1 MSEAQGIDARGSGAD
16 EFAGDGAARLTEGL
30 LDELELLEQQPLEER
45 AEQLARIH
53 DRLQAELG
61 AVRG

>member
-1 MSEAQGIDARGSGAD
+1 MIEAQGMDADSIGVGDRAD
-16 EFAGDGAARLTEGL
+16 HRSDGLV
-30 LDELELLEQQPLEER
+30 DELELLEQQPLEER

>member
-1 MSEAQGIDARGSGAD
+1 MTDAQEHQHAT
-16 EFAGDGAARLTEGL
+16 DGLV
-30 LDELELLEQQPLEER
+30 DELELLEQQPLEER

-53 DRLQAELG
+53 DKLQTELG

>member
-1 MSEAQGIDARGSGAD
+1 MTEQHGTGEHGESRGT
-16 EFAGDGAARLTEGL
+16 DGLV
-30 LDELELLEQQPLEER
+30 DELDLLEQQPLEER

>member
-1 MSEAQGIDARGSGAD
+1 MTAADGHEA
-16 EFAGDGAARLTEGL
+16 TEGL
-30 LDELELLEQQPLEER
+30 LDELDLLEQQPLEAR

>member
-1 MSEAQGIDARGSGAD
+1 MTEAHGPDAQSMGEHA
-16 EFAGDGAARLTEGL
+16 TEGL
-30 LDELELLEQQPLEER
+30 VDELDLLEQQPLEER

-53 DRLQAELG
+53 DRLQSELG

>member
-1 MSEAQGIDARGSGAD
+1 MTDHDSATSTDGLAD
-16 EFAGDGAARLTEGL
+16 GL
-30 LDELELLEQQPLEER
+30 VDELDLLEQQPLEER
-45 AEQLARIH
+45 AEQLARLH

>member
-1 MSEAQGIDARGSGAD
+1 MTDHDSARS
-16 EFAGDGAARLTEGL
+16 TEGL
-30 LDELELLEQQPLEER
+30 VDELDLLEQQPLEER
-45 AEQLARIH
+45 ADQLARIH

>member
-1 MSEAQGIDARGSGAD
+1 MTEAID
-16 EFAGDGAARLTEGL
+16 DGAFDDGAGMTDGL
-30 LDELELLEQQPLEER
+30 VDELDLLEQQPLEER

-53 DRLQAELG
+53 DRLQSEIG